1 MTNWLLPF
9 GSPNR
14 LAVSFRSA
22 VVLTA
27 SVCLL
32 GCSEAAAPVT
42 GSHTVL
48 VLTTVVIT
56 TDGNSTSTQVG
67 TPLGIGVQTLDQF
80 GAAIAVES
88 VSKVLSDPT
97 VASIVLMPP
106 SQPWDYGD
114 GEFVVGNK
122 AGDVVLTVTAS
133 LNGVSRSAT
142 QRITILPSSSSN

>member
-1 MTNWLLPF
+1 MTNSLLPF

-14 LAVSFRSA
+14 LAVSIRWA

-27 SVCLL
+27 SVCQLS
-32 GCSEAAAPVT
+32 CSEAAAPVT

-56 TDGNSTSTQVG
+56 TEGNSTSTQLG
-67 TPLGIGVQTLDQF
+67 TPLGISVQTLDQL
-80 GAAIAVES
+80 GAPIAVGS
-88 VSKVLSDPT
+88 VSKVVSDPT
-97 VASIVLMPP
+97 IASIVLMPG
-106 SQPWDYGD
+106 QPWDYGD
-114 GEFVVGNK
+114 DEFGVGNK